1 MIAMFRVVEQGWTK
15 EEAIQEK
22 VSGGYGFH
30 RIRFRIVGYV
40 KHADVERIRK
50 QVEK

>member
-15 EEAIQEK
+15 EDAIQEM
-22 VSGGYGFH
+22 VNGGYGFH
-30 RIRFRIVGYV
+30 WLWFRIPGYV

-50 QVEK
+50 QVEE